1 MIDLRSDTVTQP
13 TAAMK
18 EFMMQAK
25 LGDDVFSEDPSINA
39 LEEKAATMFG
49 KEAALYCSSGTMTN
63 QIAIKVHTQP
73 GDEVICHRL
82 SHIYNYEGGGIAFN
96 SGASVRLIEGN
107 RGNIG
112 VNDVLANINAYDVH
126 HPISSLL
133 AVEDTC
139 NKAGGSI
146 LDFDNIKAL
155 RNLTHEKGIAFHLD
169 GARLFNRLVASPV
182 DYVEYGNQFDSMSLC
197 LSKGLG
203 APVGSVLVGSK
214 EFIEKARR
222 VRKVFG
228 GGMRQAGII
237 AAGGLFALEN
247 HIDRLADDH
256 LKAKRIAE
264 VLETHSLVES
274 VNPVDTNIIFFH
286 LKEDIHPTDFVQKL
300 EEKGV
305 LCFSLGRQSI
315 RFVLHLDVSNEQVDQ
330 LMDIL
335 RDLDNQ

>member
-1 MIDLRSDTVTQP
+1 MIDLRSDTVTKP

-18 EFMMQAK
+18 KFMMNAE
-25 LGDDVFSEDPSINA
+25 LGDDVFSEDPTINA
-39 LEEKAATMFG
+39 LELKAASMFG
-49 KEAALYCSSGTMTN
+49 KEAGLYCSSGTMTN

-107 RGNIG
+107 RGNIFPE
-112 VNDVLANINAYDVH
+112 DVTTNINAYDVH

-139 NKAGGSI
+139 NKAGGAI
-146 LDFDNIKAL
+146 LDFENICTL
-155 RNLTHEKGIAFHLD
+155 RKLTKEKEMAFHLD
-169 GARLFNRLVASPV
+169 GARLFNRLVAAPI
-182 DYVEYGNQFDSMSLC
+182 DYQEYGKQFDSMSLC

-203 APVGSVLVGSK
+203 APVGSVLIGTSK
-214 EFIEKARR
+214 FIEKARR

-228 GGMRQAGII
+228 GGMRQAGVI

-247 HIDRLADDH
+247 HIERLAEDH
-256 LKAKRIAE
+256 NKAKKIAY
-264 VLETHSLVES
+264 VLEEHSLVES

-286 LKEDIHPTDFVQKL
+286 LKEGSQPQEFIAKL
-300 EEKGV
+300 EQKGV
-305 LCFSLGRQSI
+305 QSFSLGGQSI
-315 RFVLHLDVSNEQVDQ
+315 RFVVHLDITNEDVSQ
-330 LMDIL
+330 LISVL
-335 RDLDNQ
+335 KEL

>member
-1 MIDLRSDTVTQP
+1 MIDLRSDTVTKP

-18 EFMMQAK
+18 EFMMQAEV
-25 LGDDVFSEDPSINA
+25 GDDVFSEDPSINA
-39 LEEKAATMFG
+39 LEERAAEMFG
-49 KEAALYCSSGTMTN
+49 KEAAVYCSSGTMTN

-107 RGNIG
+107 RGNIYAD
-112 VNDVLANINAYDVH
+112 DVVANINAYDVH
-126 HPISSLL
+126 HPLSSLL
-133 AVEDTC
+133 AIEDTC
-139 NKAGGSI
+139 NKAGGAI
-146 LDFDNIKAL
+146 LDFENIKSLRAL
-155 RNLTHEKGIAFHLD
+155 TKEQGMAFHLD

-182 DYVEYGNQFDSMSLC
+182 DYKEYGSQFDSMSLC

-203 APVGSVLVGSK
+203 APVGSVLVGDK
-214 EFIEKARR
+214 VFIEKARR

-247 HIDRLADDH
+247 HIDRLAEDH
-256 LKAKRIAE
+256 SKARKIAE
-264 VLETHSLVES
+264 VLENHTWVES

-286 LKEDIHPTDFVQKL
+286 LIESIKPQEFIEKL
-300 EEKGV
+300 EDKGV
-305 LCFSLGRQSI
+305 LCFSLGKQSI
-315 RFVLHLDVSNEQVDQ
+315 RFVLHLDVSDKQVEE
-330 LMDIL
+330 LIEIL
-335 RDLDNQ
+335 KSFRF